1 MGGFYLLCVINN
13 VKALETLDKQLS
25 TILRLESKNQI
36 NKLIYSTEVFLG
48 HYDEQAKG
56 QMQPHHRG

>member
-36 NKLIYSTEVFLG
+36 NKLIYSTEVF
-48 HYDEQAKG
+48 
-56 QMQPHHRG
+56 